1 MKKYRIV
8 IEGER
13 DFTEEELLQFS
24 NENIFDVVTVLRANE
39 EGRTIVIKVQKI
51 LIYNLKKYKCLK
63 KKCLKNIKILN
74 KRNTFATF
82 KILL

>member
-1 MKKYRIV
+1 MMYYEKYRIV

-39 EGRTIVIKVQKI
+39 EE
-51 LIYNLKKYKCLK
+51 NNSYKSTK
-63 KKCLKNIKILN
+63 DFNIQ
-74 KRNTFATF
+74 F
-82 KILL
+82 KEI

>member
-39 EGRTIVIKVQKI
+39 EGRTIVIKSTKDF
-51 LIYNLKKYKCLK
+51 
-63 KKCLKNIKILN
+63 NIQ
-74 KRNTFATF
+74 F
-82 KILL
+82 KEI

>member
-24 NENIFDVVTVLRANE
+24 NENIFDIVTVLRANE
-39 EGRTIVIKVQKI
+39 EGRTIVIKNTKDF
-51 LIYNLKKYKCLK
+51 
-63 KKCLKNIKILN
+63 NIQ
-74 KRNTFATF
+74 F
-82 KILL
+82 KEI

>member
-39 EGRTIVIKVQKI
+39 EGRTIVIKSTKDF
-51 LIYNLKKYKCLK
+51 
-63 KKCLKNIKILN
+63 NIK
-74 KRNTFATF
+74 F
-82 KILL
+82 KEI

>member
-24 NENIFDVVTVLRANE
+24 NENIFDIVTVLRANE
-39 EGRTIVIKVQKI
+39 EGRTIVIKSTKDF
-51 LIYNLKKYKCLK
+51 
-63 KKCLKNIKILN
+63 NIQ
-74 KRNTFATF
+74 F
-82 KILL
+82 KEM

>member
-24 NENIFDVVTVLRANE
+24 NENIFDIVTVLRANE
-39 EGRTIVIKVQKI
+39 EGRTIVIKSTKDF
-51 LIYNLKKYKCLK
+51 
-63 KKCLKNIKILN
+63 NIQ
-74 KRNTFATF
+74 F
-82 KILL
+82 KEI

>member
-39 EGRTIVIKVQKI
+39 EGRTIVIKSTKDF
-51 LIYNLKKYKCLK
+51 
-63 KKCLKNIKILN
+63 NIQ
-74 KRNTFATF
+74 F
-82 KILL
+82 KEV

>member
-13 DFTEEELLQFS
+13 DFTEEELLKFS

-39 EGRTIVIKVQKI
+39 EGRTIVIKSTKDF
-51 LIYNLKKYKCLK
+51 
-63 KKCLKNIKILN
+63 NIQ
-74 KRNTFATF
+74 F
-82 KILL
+82 KEI

>member
-8 IEGER
+8 IEGKR

-39 EGRTIVIKVQKI
+39 EGRTIVIKSTKDF
-51 LIYNLKKYKCLK
+51 
-63 KKCLKNIKILN
+63 NIQ
-74 KRNTFATF
+74 F
-82 KILL
+82 KEI

>member
-24 NENIFDVVTVLRANE
+24 NENIFDVVTVLRANV
-39 EGRTIVIKVQKI
+39 EGRTIVIKSTKDF
-51 LIYNLKKYKCLK
+51 
-63 KKCLKNIKILN
+63 NIQ
-74 KRNTFATF
+74 F
-82 KILL
+82 KEI

>member
-24 NENIFDVVTVLRANE
+24 NENIFDIVTVLRANE
-39 EGRTIVIKVQKI
+39 EGRTIVIKSTKDFNVQ
-51 LIYNLKKYKCLK
+51 
-63 KKCLKNIKILN
+63 
-74 KRNTFATF
+74 F
-82 KILL
+82 KEI

>member
-24 NENIFDVVTVLRANE
+24 NENIFDIVTVLRANE
-39 EGRTIVIKVQKI
+39 EGRTIVIKSTKDF
-51 LIYNLKKYKCLK
+51 
-63 KKCLKNIKILN
+63 NIQ
-74 KRNTFATF
+74 F
-82 KILL
+82 KE

>member
-24 NENIFDVVTVLRANE
+24 NENIFDVVQFLE
-39 EGRTIVIKVQKI
+39 QM
-51 LIYNLKKYKCLK
+51 
-63 KKCLKNIKILN
+63 
-74 KRNTFATF
+74 KRGEQ
-82 KILL
+82 

>member
-39 EGRTIVIKVQKI
+39 EGRTIVIKSTKDF
-51 LIYNLKKYKCLK
+51 
-63 KKCLKNIKILN
+63 NIQ
-74 KRNTFATF
+74 F
-82 KILL
+82 K

>member
-24 NENIFDVVTVLRANE
+24 NENRGEN
-39 EGRTIVIKVQKI
+39 
-51 LIYNLKKYKCLK
+51 NNHKKYKIIHFLRLPSLSVMLPK
-63 KKCLKNIKILN
+63 
-74 KRNTFATF
+74 AQ
-82 KILL
+82 

>member
-13 DFTEEELLQFS
+13 FHRRGVAQFS

-39 EGRTIVIKVQKI
+39 EGEQ
-51 LIYNLKKYKCLK
+51 
-63 KKCLKNIKILN
+63 
-74 KRNTFATF
+74 
-82 KILL
+82 

>member
-24 NENIFDVVTVLRANE
+24 NENIFDIVTVLRANE
-39 EGRTIVIKVQKI
+39 EGRTIIIKSTKDF
-51 LIYNLKKYKCLK
+51 
-63 KKCLKNIKILN
+63 NIQ
-74 KRNTFATF
+74 F
-82 KILL
+82 KEI